1 MYKDHKIVCVTPA
14 GRRRYMRLLVPQVL
28 ASPLVDRY
36 DIWVN
41 TTEPRDLAFFDTL
54 AKRDPRV
61 RLVQQPDGQ
70 VPTIRSIGG
79 FHRTAMD
86 DDTIY
91 IRFDD
96 DIVWIQPDFFERHLE
111 FRISNPQYLLTMP
124 LIVNNSIC
132 SALLLH
138 TGKIGSSRP
147 LKFEV
152 FGRIG
157 FFDGMFAEALHRQFL
172 NLIEAGEWQ
181 KLRGGS
187 YPIAVSHFSIN
198 CICWFGKTLAAYPDL
213 ITSDEEVDWSVR
225 GSVKTGLANCFATD
239 AMVAHYAFYPQRSYL
254 ERSDILEEYARLVG
268 AQPAATSMLDN
279 LSRVIADIERE
290 LPQAGRD
297 GGEVPAPIT
306 PRLKLRDWWRNHR
319 QTRPEVWIAGSND
332 GGHGQVHRR

>member
-36 DIWVN
+36 DIWIN
-41 TTEPRDLAFFDTL
+41 TAEPRDIAFLHALAE
-54 AKRDPRV
+54 REPRI

-70 VPTIRSIGG
+70 APTIRSIGG

-86 DDTIY
+86 EDTIY

-124 LIVNNSIC
+124 LIINNAIC
-132 SALLLH
+132 SALLLN
-138 TGKIGSSRP
+138 TGKIATSRP

-157 FFDGMFAEALHRQFL
+157 FHDGMFAEALHRQFL

-181 KLRGGS
+181 KLRGAS
-187 YPIAVSHFSIN
+187 HPIAISHFSIN

-213 ITSDEEVDWSVR
+213 ITSDEEVDWSVK

-239 AMVAHYAFYPQRSYL
+239 AIVAHYAFYSQRSYL
-254 ERSDILEEYARLVG
+254 ERSNILERYARLVG
-268 AQPAATSMLDN
+268 EQPAAKSLLDT
-279 LSRVIADIERE
+279 LSGVIADIDRE
-290 LPQAGRD
+290 MPQAGRD
-297 GGEVPAPIT
+297 GGEAPVPVT
-306 PRLKLRDWWRNHR
+306 LRVRLRDWWRNYR
-319 QTRPEVWIAGSND
+319 QTRPEVWIAEAKADNTD
-332 GGHGQVHRR
+332 